1 MSIHD
6 FYSKFVSAEE
16 ESSLLGTLR
25 RLTLFESP
33 QAMFQEDPLNDWAIW
48 TEGGAQE
55 LSLEGGAL

>member
-25 RLTLFESP
+25 RLSLFDDP
-33 QAMFQEDPLNDWAIW
+33 KAMFDEEPLNEWYPWMGAEVAP
-48 TEGGAQE
+48 EGM
-55 LSLEGGAL
+55 AL

>member
-6 FYSKFVSAEE
+6 FYSKFVSVEE

-33 QAMFQEDPLNDWAIW
+33 GAMFQEDPLTDWAVW
-48 TEGGAQE
+48 SSDVQE

>member
-25 RLTLFESP
+25 RLSLFDDP
-33 QAMFQEDPLNDWAIW
+33 KAMFDEEPLSDWYPWMGAEM
-48 TEGGAQE
+48 TPEGM
-55 LSLEGGAL
+55 AL